1 MDMGRTYT
9 PRRDELA
16 EALCD
21 LIPATEDEAHTGVEI
36 RTGEGWLSEA
46 ILRRYPN
53 VRMIGLDGSETMLR
67 ATAARIAPL
76 GGCVELRQ
84 IRLEEPGWV
93 TALPDGLRCT
103 VGSLVTHHL
112 DGPGKAAL
120 FRELHAKLAPGG
132 ALLICDLVEPANDW
146 ARRHPARAWD
156 AEVERQSRE
165 IGGGERTHRQFY
177 EFPVPEEDIDHLST
191 TVEQLQWL
199 AEAGF
204 TGVDVFWAQVGHDLF
219 GGCKERR

>member
-1 MDMGRTYT
+1 MGRTYT

-46 ILRRYPN
+46 IPRRYPN

-67 ATAARIAPL
+67 ATAARITPL

-103 VGSLVTHHL
+103 VGSLVIHHL
-112 DGPGKAAL
+112 DG
-120 FRELHAKLAPGG
+120 R
-132 ALLICDLVEPANDW
+132 
-146 ARRHPARAWD
+146 ARRRSSASCTPSWRRAGAPDLRSGRAGERFGPAPPGAGLERRGRAAVALD
-156 AEVERQSRE
+156 RRRRPRPSPVRRRPMELLRISR
-165 IGGGERTHRQFY
+165 IGGGHR
-177 EFPVPEEDIDHLST
+177 PPLDDGRAASV
-191 TVEQLQWL
+191 
-199 AEAGF
+199 
-204 TGVDVFWAQVGHDLF
+204 VGGDRLYR
-219 GGCKERR
+219 G